1 MLRPIDTTFAVN
13 DPNRKVF
20 VRLPLRA
27 QSGEL
32 VYTLFC
38 RGGVEPYI
46 SEGAPAD
53 VWVVE
58 PFACR
63 LNEGARESEE
73 TLLATDESPYWY
85 TDGRVVEYRELAIPA
100 KRRRVFR
107 TRGFELALRFL
118 HVAFAGD
125 SIRRFDLRV
134 TVRPDKHITSR
145 FVEGNPHPM
154 CRNWTDST
162 RLGSWEPC
170 PKH

>member
-1 MLRPIDTTFAVN
+1 
-13 DPNRKVF
+13 VF
-20 VRLPLRA
+20 IELPLRA
-27 QSGEL
+27 VRGDV

-53 VWVVE
+53 MWVVE

-63 LNEGARESEE
+63 LNEGVHESERS
-73 TLLATDESPYWY
+73 LLSSDESPYWY
-85 TDGRVVEYRELAIPA
+85 SEGRIGSYRELATLA
-100 KRRRVFR
+100 KRTRVFR
-107 TRGFELALRFL
+107 TRRFQLTLRFL
-118 HVAFAGD
+118 HVSFVGD
-125 SIRRFDLRV
+125 SIRRFDLQV
-134 TVRPDKHITSR
+134 TVRPDKRITSR

-170 PKH
+170 PKLH